1 MKYFKYFSLFILF
14 ALITYC
20 ASNYIEKIQK
30 AENAFY
36 KENYDTAIPEL
47 RELAKDANT
56 KDELLYLMEA
66 GTVFHTKGDYETS
79 NKVFKDAEAISDTL
93 KTSMTKE
100 GLAFILSDNESNY
113 KGESFERVLIKLYVA
128 MNYLMLG
135 KADDSKRYFKKVDF
149 ELKDM
154 KVTDSKYKQNLF
166 ARYVDAVVSEQLKSF
181 NDARVSYK
189 NIMDINPDNKEIYA
203 DRYVLAVKEGDTRDQ
218 SKYAEG
224 KKYIKAFNKNLQPIP
239 YNPDLAEVLI
249 INQAGKAATKESKG
263 KIIEEPMIREALGK
277 ALEVALRNMSNE
289 GMSLAVVMAMVSN
302 AENPIPEYKTR
313 EEQKSNPIDIYAN
326 GTMLTNTKVYNDFSE
341 TAIANFNENY
351 TTLVTKNITSIA
363 TKVAVAA
370 VAAYAAGKA
379 AESSRR
385 GGGRGKGDDAG
396 AEMAASVIGAIIS
409 AVAGAVAGA
418 GVAATIK
425 PDLRCWRTLPSNFQV
440 RRVFLEPGV
449 YDFEF
454 KSNSSRAMGGK
465 NFRQISVEPGK
476 LVVINFRS
484 I

>member
-1 MKYFKYFSLFILF
+1 MKYLKYFSLLL
-14 ALITYC
+14 LIGLVSYC
-20 ASNYIEKIQK
+20 ASNYIEKVKK
-30 AENAFY
+30 AEDAFY

-47 RELAKDANT
+47 RALAKDAKT

-79 NKVFKDAEAISDTL
+79 NKVFQEADLIADTL
-93 KTSMTKE
+93 KTSMSKE
-100 GLAFILSDNESNY
+100 TLAFLLSDNESNY
-113 KGESFERVLIKLYVA
+113 KGESFERVLIKLY
-128 MNYLMLG
+128 MSLNYLMLG
-135 KADDSKRYFKKVDF
+135 KVEDSKRYFKKVDF

-154 KVTDSKYKQNLF
+154 KVMDSKYKQNLF
-166 ARYVDAVVSEQLKSF
+166 ARYVDAVVSEQLKSY

-189 NIMDINPDNKEIYA
+189 NIMEINPDNKEILA

-218 SKYAEG
+218 AKFAEG
-224 KKYIKAFNKNLQPIP
+224 RNYIKAYNTNLQPIP
-239 YNPDLAEVLI
+239 YNTDLAEVLI

-263 KIIEEPMIREALGK
+263 KIINEPMIQEALAK
-277 ALEVALRNMSNE
+277 ALEAALRNMKNE
-289 GMSLAVVMAMVSN
+289 GISLGVVMAMVSN
-302 AENPIPEYKTR
+302 AENPIPEYKKR
-313 EEQKSNPIDIYAN
+313 EEQKANPIDIYAN
-326 GTMLTNTKVYNDFSE
+326 GVMLTNTKVYNDYSE

-351 TTLVTKNITSIA
+351 TTLVTKNIASIA

-379 AESSRR
+379 AESASKGR
-385 GGGRGKGDDAG
+385 GGRDDGG
-396 AEMAASVIGAIIS
+396 AEVAASIIGAIIS
-409 AVAGAVAGA
+409 AVAGAAAGA

-440 RRVFLEPGV
+440 RRVFLEPGL

-454 KSNSSRAMGGK
+454 KSNTSKAMGGK
-465 NFRQISVEPGK
+465 NFRQISVETGK

-484 I
+484 L